1 VVFIKVNKMDFN
13 EESEV
18 IHLNE
23 SNVSKSNENVC
34 DKSKCL
40 K

>member
-1 VVFIKVNKMDFN
+1 MNFN

-18 IHLNE
+18 THLNE
-23 SNVSKSNENVC
+23 SNFSKSSENVS